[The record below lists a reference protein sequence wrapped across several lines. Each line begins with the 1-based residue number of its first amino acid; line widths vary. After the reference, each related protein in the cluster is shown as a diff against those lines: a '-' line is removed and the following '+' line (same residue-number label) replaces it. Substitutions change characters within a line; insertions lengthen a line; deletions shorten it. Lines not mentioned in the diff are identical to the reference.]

1 MLRILSALA
10 VSIILLEAPI
20 VSFAAQPPTKKTSS
34 NLPKSPEP
42 FGLILG
48 ATTFGELK
56 SIISKEG
63 AKNEGAGYGE
73 AKPSYGDNDPDGV
86 ANERIILVDVSG
98 LPLDNLEMARF
109 GFFDDKLYLI
119 KYTFRKN
126 ADFNKIYKQLEAKYG
141 AGKSTGGFSDKG
153 YEWAFSGG
161 VFMNL
166 KEEFF
171 GDHKLIFIHNPL
183 SSKVKQS
190 NQQVYDEHI
199 KKKASAP
206 RGL

>member
-10 VSIILLEAPI
+10 VSIILLETPTT
-20 VSFAAQPPTKKTSS
+20 SFAAPALTKKAAS
-34 NLPKSPEP
+34 NLAKAPAP

-48 ATTFGELK
+48 ATTFEELK
-56 SIISKEG
+56 AIISNEG
-63 AKNEGAGYGE
+63 AKNEGSGYGD

-86 ANERIILVDVSG
+86 ANEKVILVDVSG
-98 LPLDNLEMARF
+98 LPLDNLEMARL
-109 GFFDDKLYLI
+109 GFFDNKLYLI

-141 AGKSTGGFSDKG
+141 TGRSTGGFSNKG

-199 KKKASAP
+199 KKKASAQ

>member
-1 MLRILSALA
+1 MLRILSAIA
-10 VSIILLEAPI
+10 VSIILLELPATS
-20 VSFAAQPPTKKTSS
+20 VAAQPKARKSTS
-34 NLPKSPEP
+34 NLSKAPEP
-42 FGLILG
+42 FGVTLG
-48 ATTFGELK
+48 ATTFEEMK
-56 SIISKEG
+56 AIISKEG
-63 AKNEGAGYGE
+63 AKNEGAGYGD

-86 ANERIILVDVSG
+86 ANEKVILVDVSN

-109 GFFDDKLYLI
+109 GFFDNKLYLI

-141 AGKSTGGFSDKG
+141 AGRSTGGFSDKN
-153 YEWAFSGG
+153 YEWTFAGG
-161 VFMNL
+161 IFMNL

-171 GDHKLIFIHNPL
+171 GDHKLVFIHNPL

-190 NQQVYDEHI
+190 NQQVYDAHI
-199 KKKASAP
+199 KKKASSQ